1 MATLALGAGD
11 GVLYT
16 PGASA
21 ERISDE
27 TGEYR
32 VLSARLQLR
41 EGTRRDHDQV
51 DAAYAGFDLS
61 TTRGYGE
68 FLSAQARAFLP
79 MEAAV
84 ERAGAA
90 LLFDDWD
97 ARRRGDLLRADLAE
111 LGLAPADL
119 LEAPAFPS
127 AAAVLG
133 AVYVLEGS
141 RLGGAVL
148 RRAIPP
154 GAPMRFLGGDEHGP
168 RWRALTQLLDERL
181 TGAPDLDAAVAAA
194 RSVFQRFHD
203 AAQMRVAA

>member
-1 MATLALGAGD
+1 M
-11 GVLYT
+11 
-16 PGASA
+16 
-21 ERISDE
+21 
-27 TGEYR
+27 
-32 VLSARLQLR
+32 SARLKLR

-61 TTRGYGE
+61 TSRGYGE

-90 LLFDDWD
+90 LLFDDWG
-97 ARRRGDLLRADLAE
+97 ARRRAHLLRADLAE
-111 LGLAPADL
+111 LGLAEGDALD
-119 LEAPAFPS
+119 APAFPS

-141 RLGGAVL
+141 RLGGAML
-148 RRAIPP
+148 RRAIPA
-154 GAPMRFLGGDEHGP
+154 GAPMRFLGGDDHGP

-181 TGAPDLDAAVAAA
+181 TGAGELGAAVAAA
-194 RSVFQRFHD
+194 RSVFQCFHE
-203 AAQMRVAA
+203 AAQMRLDA